1 MRSRF
6 LLALLIIQS
15 IFCLLHF
22 FLYETLVGLVW
33 EPSYG
38 PLRRLRIVFVILSFV
53 FVAASV
59 LAFFAN
65 NLILRVFYTL
75 AALWTGLGSFLFWAA
90 VASWFVAETEVFTNL
105 PLHTH
110 RVAEALL
117 VAGTLAAI
125 AAAVNAEFPRMPR
138 YTVNLANLPEVWR
151 GRTAALVSD
160 LHLGHVHH
168 LGFSR
173 RIVRMVDRANPDLV
187 LIAGDFY
194 DGTKVDLEL
203 MVSPWRRLKPQFGIY
218 FSSGNHEEF
227 RHPEEY
233 LDALR
238 SVGIR
243 VLDGEK
249 VLADGLQIAGV
260 HHHETVHADSFRAAL
275 AKADIDRALPS
286 ILISHS
292 PHRLNIPEQA
302 GISLQVSGHTHGGQ
316 IWPYTW
322 LTDRIFG
329 EYVHGLHRF
338 GEMQVLTSYGAGTW
352 GPPMRLGTTPEIILI
367 EFA

>member
-1 MRSRF
+1 LRSRF
-6 LLALLIIQS
+6 VLALLVIQS

-22 FLYETLVGLVW
+22 FLYKTVVELVW

-38 PLRRLRIVFVILSFV
+38 PLRLLRIAFVILSFV

-90 VASWFVAETEVFTNL
+90 VASWFVALTETFTNL
-105 PLHTH
+105 PLHA
-110 RVAEALL
+110 RGVAQLL
-117 VAGTLAAI
+117 FAIATLAAI
-125 AAAVNAEFPRMPR
+125 AAALNAQFPRMRR
-138 YTVNLANLPEVWR
+138 YTVKLPNLPEAWR

-173 RIVRMVDRANPDLV
+173 RIVQMVDRANPDLV

-203 MVSPWRRLKPQFGIY
+203 MVSPWRRLKPQVGIY
-218 FSSGNHEEF
+218 FSTGNHEEF
-227 RHPEEY
+227 RKTEAY

-243 VLDGEK
+243 VLNGEK
-249 VLADGLQIAGV
+249 VVADGLQIAGV
-260 HHHETVHADSFRAAL
+260 HHHETVHADTFRAAL
-275 AKADIDRALPS
+275 AKAEIDRNAPS

-316 IWPYTW
+316 FWPYNW
-322 LTDRIFG
+322 LTNRIFG
-329 EYVHGLHRF
+329 EYVHGLHKF
-338 GEMQVLTSYGAGTW
+338 GEMQVITSYGAGTW

-367 EFA
+367 EFE